1 MLEDTFEGLEDQEE
15 MEEEAEAE
23 IDKILFEITA
33 GEFVSAAA
41 SQVLAL
47 FNKMQQL
54 KSSSIL
60 HSPSGISSSGDGQ
73 RALTNWF
80 LREYWL
86 RKPAGLSGAELISLS
101 CCLCSYVIEAL
112 TDLCL
117 AVQWIVLT
125 RWNLRDWLG
134 IVNNE
139 TKK

>member
-33 GEFVSAAA
+33 GEFVGASE
-41 SQVLAL
+41 SQVPAL
-47 FNKMQQL
+47 FSKMQQL

-60 HSPSGISSSGDGQ
+60 HSPSGTSSFGEGQ

-80 LREYWL
+80 LREYLL
-86 RKPAGLSGAELISLS
+86 RRPVELSRAELISIS

-112 TDLCL
+112 TDLFGC
-117 AVQWIVLT
+117 AVNPLNKVKLT
-125 RWNLRDWLG
+125 SVTRYCY
-134 IVNNE
+134 
-139 TKK
+139 